1 MTAER
6 KRAARC
12 QGSNGAAGRQAVARH
27 TERLQLL
34 RGQALA
40 KHTGQDANLNVLS
53 VHHMGINNLPKQAK
67 DSLAQ
72 LLGQI
77 PHLLNDALAGLL
89 QDSDKSHG
97 LTVISA
103 LGAYKTCVNSCEI
116 SSDSVASTSIDTL
129 PLETAAL
136 LAQAQALGYANQAE
150 LISTSLQAAAQ
161 RFC

>member
-27 TERLQLL
+27 TERLQLR

-72 LLGQI
+72 LLGEI
-77 PHLLNDALAGLL
+77 PQLLTDLL
-89 QDSDKSHG
+89 QS
-97 LTVISA
+97 TVNPSK
-103 LGAYKTCVNSCEI
+103 G
-116 SSDSVASTSIDTL
+116 SDSSIKSSSSRMNTG
-129 PLETAAL
+129 A
-136 LAQAQALGYANQAE
+136 
-150 LISTSLQAAAQ
+150 
-161 RFC
+161 RCF